1 MYMEINLGNTKGI
14 IRKVDSQSRVIIPKG
29 FLERIGIKKS
39 DDKVEIFL
47 TKNGIFIRKGE

>member
-1 MYMEINLGNTKGI
+1 MYMEINLGNTKGV
-14 IRKVDSQSRVIIPKG
+14 IRKVDSQSRVIIPKN

-47 TKNGIFIRKGE
+47 TKNGIFIKKGE

>member
-1 MYMEINLGNTKGI
+1 MYMEINLGNTKGV

>member
-1 MYMEINLGNTKGI
+1 MYMEINLGNTKVV
-14 IRKVDSQSRVIIPKG
+14 IRKVDSQSRVIIPKN

>member
-1 MYMEINLGNTKGI
+1 MYMEINLGNTKGV
-14 IRKVDSQSRVIIPKG
+14 IRKVDSQSRVIIPKN
-29 FLERIGIKKS
+29 FLERIGIKKT

>member
-1 MYMEINLGNTKGI
+1 MYMEINLGNTKGV

-29 FLERIGIKKS
+29 FLERIGIKNS

>member
-1 MYMEINLGNTKGI
+1 MYMEINLGNTKGV
-14 IRKVDSQSRVIIPKG
+14 IRKVDSQSRVIIPID

>member
-1 MYMEINLGNTKGI
+1 MYMEINLGNTKGV
-14 IRKVDSQSRVIIPKG
+14 IRKVDSQSRVIIPKD

>member
-1 MYMEINLGNTKGI
+1 MEINLGNTKGI
-14 IRKVDSQSRVIIPKG
+14 IRKVDSKSRVIIPKD

>member
-1 MYMEINLGNTKGI
+1 MYMEINLGNTKGV
-14 IRKVDSQSRVIIPKG
+14 IRKVDSQSRVIIPKN

-39 DDKVEIFL
+39 DNKVEIFL

>member
-1 MYMEINLGNTKGI
+1 MYMEINLGNTKGV
-14 IRKVDSQSRVIIPKG
+14 IRKVDSQSRVIIPKS

>member
-1 MYMEINLGNTKGI
+1 MYMEINLGNTKGV
-14 IRKVDSQSRVIIPKG
+14 IRKVDSQSRVIIPKN

>member
-1 MYMEINLGNTKGI
+1 MYMEINLGNTKGV
-14 IRKVDSQSRVIIPKG
+14 IRKVDSQSRVIIPKD

-47 TKNGIFIRKGE
+47 IKNGIFIRKGE